1 MELKKNW
8 NSNGN
13 IAGGDRLQLRG
24 FCLGQTDS
32 TCTTCTPKKQKYKI
46 KKINVF
52 PLTAWS
58 KVWENTTTGSR
69 INLEYKDPTFL
80 R

>member
-13 IAGGDRLQLRG
+13 IARGDSRQLRG

-32 TCTTCTPKKQKYKI
+32 KTVHQILTCFMYRYTCSGACGYLLLYI
-46 KKINVF
+46 RAVF
-52 PLTAWS
+52 LELP
-58 KVWENTTTGSR
+58 TG
-69 INLEYKDPTFL
+69 D
-80 R
+80 

>member
-13 IAGGDRLQLRG
+13 IARGDRLQLRG

-32 TCTTCTPKKQKYKI
+32 MYVMYVPVHVNKNPEVDGYLLWQYC
-46 KKINVF
+46 
-52 PLTAWS
+52 
-58 KVWENTTTGSR
+58 R
-69 INLEYKDPTFL
+69 
-80 R
+80 